1 MKLGTF
7 TTLTGAVHI
16 GVLLPGEAR
25 VADLTASV
33 ADPAFADML
42 ALIDG
47 GPAALE
53 RARAVAARPKVVHD
67 LAAVT
72 LLAPL
77 PVPRRIRDFLCF
89 ELHVRQSRAN
99 RYLFGMGTERLDP
112 AKVEIA
118 KVWY

>member
-1 MKLGTF
+1 
-7 TTLTGAVHI
+7 
-16 GVLLPGEAR
+16 
-25 VADLTASV
+25 
-33 ADPAFADML
+33 ML

-53 RARAVAARPKVVHD
+53 RARAVAAKPKVVHD

-112 AKVEIA
+112 AKSRSPRSGTSA
-118 KVWY
+118 RSTTSATASASSATAPKSTGRRTRG